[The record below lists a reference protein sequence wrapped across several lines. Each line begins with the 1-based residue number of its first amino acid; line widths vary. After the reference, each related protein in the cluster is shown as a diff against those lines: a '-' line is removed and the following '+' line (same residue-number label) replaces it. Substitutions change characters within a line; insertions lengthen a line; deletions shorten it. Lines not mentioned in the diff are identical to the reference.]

1 MKTRLLLNGKKA
13 SQESI
18 RQAVHCLRDEG
29 FDLEVRTTWEAGD
42 IARLV
47 TEASQEHCQRV
58 IAGGGDGTVN
68 EVVDAI
74 MQTGQQDIDIAILPL
89 GTANDFAT
97 ACSIPTQS
105 PYDALKLALNGQAHP
120 VDCVKANS
128 RYFINIAAAGFGAQV
143 TANTPFALKNFLG
156 GGAYTLSG
164 LVQAINF
171 RPFEGDAFYD
181 GLQVA
186 SRVVIGAICNGRMAG
201 GGQQLS
207 PRALINDGLIEV
219 VSLEEFEPSDI
230 PQVIDELMQ
239 EEHFTGQFVKRNQV
253 KSIRWQSK
261 DVMPINLD
269 GEPIQTRDITFTVM
283 PSAIKLVLPNSC
295 GILGAGR
302 FEKRRL
308 YVAFKLLSLTF

>member
-13 SQESI
+13 SQEDI
-18 RQAVHCLRDEG
+18 RQAVYRLREEG
-29 FDLEVRTTWEAGD
+29 FDLEVRTTWETGD

-47 TEASQEHCQRV
+47 TEAYQQQCQRI

-74 MQTGQQDIDIAILPL
+74 MQAGHHNTDVAILPL

-105 PYDALKLALNGQAHP
+105 PYAALKLALTGKAHP
-120 VDCVKANS
+120 VDCVKAND

-143 TANTPFALKNFLG
+143 TANTPIALKNFLG

-181 GLQVA
+181 GRQVA
-186 SRVVIGAICNGRMAG
+186 SRIVIGAICNGRMAG

-207 PRALINDGLIEV
+207 PKSIINDGLIEV
-219 VSLEEFEPSDI
+219 VSLEEFEPSEI
-230 PQVIDELMQ
+230 PQVIEELIQ
-239 EEHFTGQFVKRNQV
+239 QDDFSGQFVKRNQV
-253 KSIRWQSK
+253 KSIRWKSNG
-261 DVMPINLD
+261 VMPINLD
-269 GEPIQTRDITFTVM
+269 GEPVQSRDITFSVM
-283 PSAIKLVLPNSC
+283 PGAIRLVLPNNCDVLVS
-295 GILGAGR
+295 
-302 FEKRRL
+302 
-308 YVAFKLLSLTF
+308 